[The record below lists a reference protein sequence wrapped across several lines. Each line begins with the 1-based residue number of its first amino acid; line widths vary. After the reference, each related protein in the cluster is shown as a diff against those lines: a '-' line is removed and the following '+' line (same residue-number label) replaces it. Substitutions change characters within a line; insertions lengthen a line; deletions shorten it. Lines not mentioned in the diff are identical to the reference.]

1 MELGRLP
8 EIIITFYIVSSLLIP
23 PHSPLVVD
31 KLPRL
36 LDAQAPVGQEK
47 DADDD
52 DGDAGGYG
60 GGDIGDAG
68 GNAGGDDEKR
78 LLVKPFST
86 TAVLNGSANRNAT
99 CVAMKHD
106 T

>member
-36 LDAQAPVGQEK
+36 LDAQAPVGQDC
-47 DADDD
+47 DADDAGGYGG
-52 DGDAGGYG
+52 GDAGGYG
-60 GGDIGDAG
+60 GGDIAYMQKAGDSWDISLQFFWIFRKILG
-68 GNAGGDDEKR
+68 
-78 LLVKPFST
+78 
-86 TAVLNGSANRNAT
+86 
-99 CVAMKHD
+99 
-106 T
+106 